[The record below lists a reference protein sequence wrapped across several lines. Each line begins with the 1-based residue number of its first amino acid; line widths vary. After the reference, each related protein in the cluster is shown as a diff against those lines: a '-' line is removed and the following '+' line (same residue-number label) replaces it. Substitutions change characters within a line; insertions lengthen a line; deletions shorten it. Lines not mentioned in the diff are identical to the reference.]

1 MRRTSAGVKAIGH
14 MDRICLVCLSDRYF
28 VTIIINTDNSFLNAD
43 LYTGTANDVSHVMTH
58 LQSYLPFKIAEH
70 ICGGVSL
77 GGHATWILLMNEP
90 RIRAGLVVIGCPDY
104 VRLMTDRAG
113 RSKLPSALNN
123 NGEPDVRKFLG
134 SESFPPALIEAVEK
148 YDPAGILLGELDI
161 VTGDDYLHE
170 PSEPE
175 KKRLTAIINE
185 RLAGKK
191 IICLSGGQDRL
202 VPHKQGEPLITW
214 LRKAVDVKS
223 GWYKDHGVDVVD
235 IVDPKARH
243 EFSASMRKHAED
255 WLCGYLADGDG
266 NNMASKL

>member
-1 MRRTSAGVKAIGH
+1 MTMFDARSLRRLTHPS
-14 MDRICLVCLSDRYF
+14 
-28 VTIIINTDNSFLNAD
+28 TID
-43 LYTGTANDVSHVMTH
+43 LYTGTAADVSHLITH
-58 LQSYLPFKIAEH
+58 LQSYLPYKIAEH

-104 VRLMTDRAG
+104 VRLMTDRAI

-134 SESFPPALIEAVEK
+134 SESFPPTLIEAVEK
-148 YDPAGILLGELDI
+148 YDPAGILLGELDV

-175 KKRLTAIINE
+175 KKRLTAIMNE
-185 RLAGKK
+185 RLARKK

-202 VPHKQGEPLITW
+202 VPYKQGEPLITW
-214 LRKAVDVKS
+214 LGKAVDPKD
-223 GWYKDHGVDVVD
+223 GWYKGHGVEVVD

-243 EFSASMRKHAED
+243 EFSAVMKKEAED
-255 WLCGYLADGDG
+255 WLCWYLANDDMGDS
-266 NNMASKL
+266 AISKL